1 MIKESESRMLG
12 PLIKRFIKDEG
23 AGTLVMT
30 AILFPMIL
38 GFGGLGLDVTDWYMQ
53 KRDVQNLADMAA
65 IEAVH
70 TGNYYSGSSL
80 KDKVSTF
87 LTHYGMDAKTDTLT
101 FNSPP
106 ASGDYA
112 GKNGFMEVILSRQ
125 VRMDFL
131 SIFYGLSGN
140 NLTVN
145 VAARAVAGTLIIGPQ
160 CIVALDKT
168 ADRALEF
175 SGTAEVVAECGVAS
189 NSTSGQS
196 IYVGG
201 NASLT
206 ADPAMA
212 VGDIVVSGSGTLVT
226 NSPLQTFA
234 QPTKDPYANLPIPPI
249 SACDVTGSTTV
260 NDNQVM
266 TPGRYCGDI
275 TVKGSNV
282 TFAPGTYVI
291 DGGDFTAN
299 AGSQFAGDG
308 VTFILTGDTPS
319 DVGSVNING
328 GSTADLTAPTSGTY
342 EGILMYQDPK
352 ADYRTNPAK
361 FLGGADLQYDGVIY
375 MPSSDITFSGGASGD
390 PSCMQIFGATVT
402 FTGSSHV
409 GNDDSICQ
417 SLNMDVSPQIRIQ
430 LVE

>member
-1 MIKESESRMLG
+1 MIR
-12 PLIKRFIKDEG
+12 RFIKDEG

-30 AILFPMIL
+30 AVLFPMIL
-38 GFGGLGLDVTDWYMQ
+38 GFGGLGLDVTGWYMQ
-53 KRDVQNLADMAA
+53 KRDVQNLVDMAA

-70 TGNYYSGSSL
+70 TGNYYSGSGL
-80 KDKVSTF
+80 ADKVNTF
-87 LTHYGMDAKTDTLT
+87 LTHYGLNASTDTVT

-106 ASGDYA
+106 TSGDYV
-112 GKNGFMEVILSRQ
+112 GKNGFMEVIISRK
-125 VRMDFL
+125 VTLNFL
-131 SIFYGLSGN
+131 SAFYGLSGN

-145 VAARAVAGTLIIGPQ
+145 VAARAVAGTLIIGTQ

-175 SGTAEVVAECGVAS
+175 SGSAEVVAECGVAS

-212 VGDIVVSGSGTLVT
+212 VGDIVVSGSATLVT

-249 SACDVTGSTTV
+249 SACDVTGATTV
-260 NDNQVM
+260 NNDQVM

-275 TVKGSNV
+275 NVKGSNV
-282 TFAPGTYVI
+282 TFEPGTYVI
-291 DGGDFTAN
+291 DGGSFIAN
-299 AGSQFAGDG
+299 AGAQFAGNG

-319 DVGSVNING
+319 DVGTVSING
-328 GSTADLTAPTSGTY
+328 GSKADLVAPTSGDY
-342 EGILMYQDPK
+342 EGILVYQDPK
-352 ADYRTNPAK
+352 ADYRTSTGK
-361 FLGGADLQYDGVIY
+361 FLGGADLLFDGVIY
-375 MPSSDITFSGGASGD
+375 MPSSDIQFSGGAASD

-402 FTGSSHV
+402 FEGSSTV
-409 GNDDSICQ
+409 GNSDAICQ